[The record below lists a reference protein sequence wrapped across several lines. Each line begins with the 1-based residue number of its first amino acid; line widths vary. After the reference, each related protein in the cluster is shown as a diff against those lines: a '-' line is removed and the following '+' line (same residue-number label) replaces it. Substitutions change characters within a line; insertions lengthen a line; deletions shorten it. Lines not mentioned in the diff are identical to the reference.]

1 MKLKLVILFLIF
13 TITQGYSMSSDK
25 IKFYIKEYLKKKAK
39 VDVKRVDIISNIKF
53 QMLKGGVYIC
63 YQLGQKLN

>member
-25 IKFYIKEYLKKKAK
+25 ITFIL
-39 VDVKRVDIISNIKF
+39 RSI
-53 QMLKGGVYIC
+53 
-63 YQLGQKLN
+63 